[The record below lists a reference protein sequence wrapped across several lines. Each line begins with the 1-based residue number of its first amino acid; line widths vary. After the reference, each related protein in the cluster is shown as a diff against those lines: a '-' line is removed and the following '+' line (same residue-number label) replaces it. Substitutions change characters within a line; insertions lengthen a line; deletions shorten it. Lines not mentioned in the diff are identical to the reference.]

1 MAEGIS
7 LSIYIDRET
16 LLKLDDWANEELRSR
31 SNLVQLIIAEA
42 LDQRRE
48 SKAHQA
54 AKLTAILQDVVDAV
68 EA

>member
-16 LLKLDDWANEELRSR
+16 LAQLDDWANEELRSR
-31 SNLVQLIIAEA
+31 SNMVQLIVAEA
-42 LDQRRE
+42 LNQRRE

-54 AKLTAILQDVVDAV
+54 AKLTAILQDIVDAV

>member
-16 LLKLDDWANEELRSR
+16 LAQLDDWANEEVRSR

-42 LDQRRE
+42 LDQRR
-48 SKAHQA
+48 KKRLHQGV
-54 AKLTAILQDVVDAV
+54 KTTAVVDV

>member
-16 LLKLDDWANEELRSR
+16 LAQLDDWANEELRSR

-48 SKAHQA
+48 KRAHQA
-54 AKLTAILQDVVDAV
+54 AKLTAILQDIVDDV